1 MCGYDYRGSRRNSIC
16 LYQQVHDPG
25 MAWHDG
31 ACQSQYAD
39 SRSVQHRL
47 LINTFVLIDP
57 IWPLSTKRARGGR
70 SKPDAAEQPCHDSPL
85 ASSNASAPS
94 PGTSKHPW
102 GWSRLSEDSADPE
115 WEPEGAAH
123 SEARPAA
130 KKKRGRPPG
139 TGQKQAPSSAAP
151 RSGHVLLQRI
161 CQMSEDSTTSR

>member
-1 MCGYDYRGSRRNSIC
+1 MAAGAAASVRISRCMI
-16 LYQQVHDPG
+16 L
-25 MAWHDG
+25 AWHGMMVHASHGMLLLDHL
-31 ACQSQYAD
+31 
-39 SRSVQHRL
+39 QHL
-47 LINTFVLIDP
+47 SLIKTCVLTDP

-70 SKPDAAEQPCHDSPL
+70 SKPEAAEQPCHDSPL

-94 PGTSKHPW
+94 PGTAKHPW

-139 TGQKQAPSSAAP
+139 MGQKQAPSSAAP
-151 RSGHVLLQRI
+151 RSGPALLQRI
-161 CQMSEDSTTSR
+161 CQMSEVSSTSK